1 MGCCL
6 SRPAATYNG
15 ASTSSQAIAS
25 SSRPQSRNAGP
36 PRPSTNTS
44 TNSATASSPP
54 PRRRHHVPLNQH
66 LNRPLRPHVWMSS
79 NQMWTRREL
88 DRERLEFF
96 DTRVS
101 GRAEIWQ
108 AINSALSV
116 MWKGGD
122 EGDEDGGVGTAQS
135 ILDAVG
141 VTIPQGDLATG
152 GCYDSLGEHYSLPE
166 WVVSDPANILDE
178 EDEGAGKADDEGE
191 ESEEIDEEALRRRE
205 AKGKAKVKEMV
216 DVRARFQDGIHG
228 DLIFSTGKDDA
239 VKSLIRMIT
248 HKLEVRSITNPS
260 THPSI
265 RPSIYLRAIYFE

>member
-1 MGCCL
+1 
-6 SRPAATYNG
+6 
-15 ASTSSQAIAS
+15 
-25 SSRPQSRNAGP
+25 
-36 PRPSTNTS
+36 
-44 TNSATASSPP
+44 
-54 PRRRHHVPLNQH
+54 
-66 LNRPLRPHVWMSS
+66 
-79 NQMWTRREL
+79 MWTRREL

-122 EGDEDGGVGTAQS
+122 EGDEDGGVGTAQT

-152 GCYDSLGEHYSLPE
+152 GCYDSFGEHYSLPE

-178 EDEGAGKADDEGE
+178 EDEGAGKVDDEGE
-191 ESEEIDEEALRRRE
+191 ESEELDEEALRRRE

-228 DLIFSTGKDDA
+228 DLIFSTGKDDSL
-239 VKSLIRMIT
+239 KSLIRKIT
-248 HKLEVRSITNPS
+248 HKLEVRST
-260 THPSI
+260 
-265 RPSIYLRAIYFE
+265 